1 MDGAGRLGRSP
12 PAASDEARD
21 ADVKISVVGCG
32 YLGAVH
38 AACMTTLGHD
48 VVGIDVDE
56 RKVAALQAGR
66 APFYE
71 PGLPELLAEATAT
84 GRLRFSTDM
93 ADAAGADVHFICV
106 GTPQAHGEFR
116 ADLTYVDAA
125 VGALLP
131 HLRPG
136 DVVAGKSTV
145 PVGTAERLAE
155 SLAGTGAVLV
165 WNPEFLR
172 EGFAVQ
178 DTLHPDHLVYGLP
191 TDGSGVPTAE
201 GERARALLDEVYAV
215 ALADETPLVV
225 TDHATAQLVKV
236 AANSFLATKISF
248 INAMAELCEATGADV
263 TALADAIGYDPRIG
277 RKFLNA
283 GLGFGGGCLP
293 KDIRAF
299 MARAGEL
306 GVSDALGFLREIDS
320 INMRR
325 RVRMVDLARDVCHG
339 SIVGKR
345 VAVLGAAFKPDSDD
359 VRDSPALSV
368 AAQMQLQG
376 AHVTVT
382 DPKAIENARA
392 KWPDLKFAGTALE
405 AAVDADVVLLAT
417 EWAEYRALDPDEL
430 AAVVARK
437 AILDGRNVLDP
448 ARWRAAGWTY
458 RALGRP

>member
-1 MDGAGRLGRSP
+1 MR
-12 PAASDEARD
+12 
-21 ADVKISVVGCG
+21 ISVIGCG

-38 AACMTTLGHD
+38 AACMAVLGHD

-56 RKVAALQAGR
+56 HKVDALRAGR

-71 PGLPELLAEATAT
+71 PGLPELLSKAAAS
-84 GRLRFSTDM
+84 GRLTFSTSM

-106 GTPQAHGEFR
+106 GTPQMHGEFR
-116 ADLTYVDAA
+116 ADLTYVQAA
-125 VGALLP
+125 VES
-131 HLRPG
+131 LRPYLQVG

-145 PVGTAERLAE
+145 PVGTAERI
-155 SLAGTGAVLV
+155 SRDVAGTGATLV

-178 DTLHPDHLVYGLP
+178 DTLHPDRLVYGLP
-191 TDGSGVPTAE
+191 TDEDGVPTAE
-201 GERARALLDEVYAV
+201 GEKARAILDEVYA
-215 ALADETPLVV
+215 TPLAEGTPQVV
-225 TDHATAQLVKV
+225 TDLATAQLVKV

-263 TALADAIGYDPRIG
+263 SRLADAIGYDPRIG

-325 RVRMVDLARDVCHG
+325 RVRMVDLAREVCHG
-339 SIVGKR
+339 SIVGRR

-382 DPKAIENARA
+382 DPQAIENARA
-392 KWPDLKFAGTALE
+392 KWPDLRFAADPLE
-405 AAVDADVVLLAT
+405 AAAEADVVLLAT
-417 EWAEYRALDPDEL
+417 EWAQYRDLDPEEL
-430 AAVVARK
+430 GAVVAHKR
-437 AILDGRNVLDP
+437 ILDGRNVLDP